1 MLIKGKISGVGTAI
15 EKKEDTANVLQLL
28 ETNKTES
35 GVNVRAYYPNVITVG
50 GANNS
55 EVAEGIDLEFSTLVS
70 LKGGDYIKLEIVE
83 TELFSISPYV
93 YVQLNYKSTQ
103 SSDENNRV
111 KLALVDEE
119 NRVSIVKI
127 PLDFPK
133 DGVITQM
140 IVGIKS
146 MKTEEGSVL
155 PPIYDMFGISVT
167 KISLEQPLANEIT
180 VDDIAILRNYIF
192 GWEYGVLNIEGCN
205 FNAKLDESGSAVI
218 LEKGIMFAYGYF
230 GYLPESITI
239 PFIKPSATQYRF
251 IYAEI
256 DRSTIP
262 NTFIIKVKNNQG
274 SDKIKPTT
282 FRQDYLTAIRTG
294 VFELPLWRVELNEMG
309 IVKLVNVRDLID
321 YIRTVKHS
329 DSTTGKVLKKIGA
342 TATGTNQPITDRSRN
357 LATTWFVHEAVRNYI
372 DNN

>member
-35 GVNVRAYYPNVITVG
+35 GVNVLAYSSNVIIVD

-55 EVAEGIDLEFSTLVS
+55 GVPEGIDLEFSALAS
-70 LKGGDYIKLEIVE
+70 LKSGDYIKLEIVE
-83 TELFSISPYV
+83 TEVFSISPYV

-103 SSDENNRV
+103 SNDENNRV
-111 KLALVDEE
+111 KLALVNAE

-127 PLDFPK
+127 PPDFPK
-133 DGVITQM
+133 DGVITQ
-140 IVGIKS
+140 IFVGINP
-146 MKTEEGSVL
+146 MEEGQD
-155 PPIYDMFGISVT
+155 IYDMFGISVT

-205 FNAKLDESGSAVI
+205 FNAKPDESGSAVI

-282 FRQDYLTAIRTG
+282 FRQDYLTAVRTG

-309 IVKLVNVRDLID
+309 IVELVDVRDLKD
-321 YIRTVKHS
+321 YIRTVKYS
-329 DSTTGKVLKKIGA
+329 DFTTGKVLKEISD
-342 TATGTNQPITDRSRN
+342 TAKGITQPITDSSRK
-357 LATTWFVHEAVRNYI
+357 LATTRFVYDTVRDYI
-372 DNN
+372 DNK